1 MATKILLAQADT
13 PAPTQAGTET
23 PGHAAADADFPPFDT
38 TQWSHQIIWLIIV
51 FGILYWLMSKIALP
65 RVGGILADRKARISK
80 DIDDAVQMDA
90 DAKKAGE
97 AYDKALA
104 AAKSNAQALAQDAHA
119 RMADEANAKRQ
130 TLEDELNGKLAA
142 AEAQIA
148 ATKTSAMSHVGEI
161 AQDAAA
167 AIVQHLTGQAADR
180 QQIAQ
185 AVAAAHT

>member
-13 PAPTQAGTET
+13 PAPTQAATEA
-23 PGHAAADADFPPFDT
+23 PGHVTADADFPPFDT

-90 DAKKAGE
+90 QAKAAGE

-104 AAKSNAQALAQDAHA
+104 VAKGNAQALAQDTHA
-119 RMADEANAKRQ
+119 KLADETNAKRHE
-130 TLEDELNGKLAA
+130 LEDDLNGKLAA

-148 ATKTSAMSHVGEI
+148 ATKANAMSHVGEI
-161 AQDAAA
+161 AHDAAA
-167 AIVQHLTGQAADR
+167 AIVQHLTGKPVDQS
-180 QQIAQ
+180 QIAQ
-185 AVAAAHT
+185 AVAAAHG